1 MTRADRA
8 NSFTVN
14 GAGPAWILP
23 CSGEMNRIVAR
34 FLDGRLMKGFTADF
48 LPTKGYF
55 HITLEEQGAGA
66 KPVEVH
72 VPDLKALFFV
82 KTLDGDP
89 QHHKCNEPGSNG
101 SGRRLRIVFKD
112 GEVMVGTTQGY
123 DRSRS
128 GFFVIPVDSGGNNE
142 RCFIVA
148 AATSEV
154 TLL

>member
-1 MTRADRA
+1 MARNRPA

-14 GAGPAWILP
+14 GTGPAWILP
-23 CSGEMNRIVAR
+23 YSGEMNRIVAR

-66 KPVEVH
+66 KPVEVR

-82 KTLDGDP
+82 KTLNGDP
-89 QHHKCNEPGSNG
+89 QHNKCNEPGSNG

-128 GFFVIPVDSGGNNE
+128 GFFVVPVDSGGNNE